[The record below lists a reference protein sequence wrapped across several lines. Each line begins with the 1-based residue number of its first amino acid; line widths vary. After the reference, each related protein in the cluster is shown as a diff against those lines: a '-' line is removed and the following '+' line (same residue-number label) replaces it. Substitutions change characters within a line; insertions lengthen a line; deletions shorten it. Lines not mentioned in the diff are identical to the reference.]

1 MLVCEYF
8 DRKTGRGGASQ
19 RLEDPG
25 RAQGRGERERERE
38 RDVVAI
44 SLLPTR
50 AGLRRALFRYENWGT
65 YRRSLPRVILMVVQP
80 VVEHLLDDGLDVRA
94 PEPLV
99 LTVPASFP
107 EGRGGGKR
115 SATVLA
121 ENSSKRATL
130 RCRPALKTHPSGLV
144 MKVFS

>member
-1 MLVCEYF
+1 MIGRQVGKGQVSVSRTPGA
-8 DRKTGRGGASQ
+8 RK
-19 RLEDPG
+19 
-25 RAQGRGERERERE
+25 GEGIERERE
-38 RDVVAI
+38 RDVVAF

-65 YRRSLPRVILMVVQP
+65 YRRSLPRVILVVVQP

-107 EGRGGGKR
+107 EGREEDKGQPR
-115 SATVLA
+115 SW
-121 ENSSKRATL
+121 R
-130 RCRPALKTHPSGLV
+130 KTPQRGHL
-144 MKVFS
+144 